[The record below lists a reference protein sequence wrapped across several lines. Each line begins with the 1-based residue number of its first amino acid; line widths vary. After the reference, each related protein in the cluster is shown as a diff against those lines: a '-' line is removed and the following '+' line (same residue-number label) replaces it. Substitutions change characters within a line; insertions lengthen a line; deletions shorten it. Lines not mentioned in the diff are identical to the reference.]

1 MGAAGERTMRHPD
14 EEPEH
19 AGGGGTEGLL
29 AGGLLVVIVVALA
42 LLVGPVV
49 ADDLSALEPDRLLA
63 TWAAR

>member
-1 MGAAGERTMRHPD
+1 MQHPD

-19 AGGGGTEGLL
+19 AVPGGPAGLL

-42 LLVGPVV
+42 LLVGSMV
-49 ADDLSALEPDRLLA
+49 ADELSGLEPGRVLA